1 MSLHI
6 PDETY
11 EDLFRISDQI
21 PGVFAWTTSGGCH
34 YGRGCTYCD
43 VSTQDFCN
51 KRIPHLLAKYNLSPT
66 QALLCT
72 NNEFTVVQLEDYP
85 EYFV

>member
-11 EDLFRISDQI
+11 ETLFGNSDQI
-21 PGVFAWTTSGGCH
+21 QSVYSWTTYGSCH

-43 VSTQDFCN
+43 VSTRDTCN

>member
-6 PDETY
+6 PSETY
-11 EDLFRISDQI
+11 ETLFRTSDQI
-21 PGVFAWTTSGGCH
+21 RGAYSWTYESCH

-43 VSTQDFCN
+43 VSTRGICN

>member
-6 PDETY
+6 PSETY
-11 EDLFRISDQI
+11 ETLFGNSDQI
-21 PGVFAWTTSGGCH
+21 PGVFSWTHESCQ

-66 QALLCT
+66 QALLCI

>member
-6 PDETY
+6 PTETY
-11 EDLFRISDQI
+11 ETLFHDSDQI
-21 PGVFAWTTSGGCH
+21 PGVYSWTYESCH

-43 VSTQDFCN
+43 VSTSTDCEKLILQ
-51 KRIPHLLAKYNLSPT
+51 LLAKHDLSPT
-66 QALLCT
+66 QALLCI
-72 NNEFTVVQLEDYP
+72 NDKFTVVQLEDYP

>member
-6 PDETY
+6 PSETY
-11 EDLFRISDQI
+11 EDLFCTSDQI
-21 PGVFAWTTSGGCH
+21 QGVYSWTTSGDCH
-34 YGRGCTYCD
+34 YGIGCTHCD
-43 VSTQDFCN
+43 VSTSNDCE
-51 KRIPHLLAKYNLSPT
+51 KLIPQLLAKYNLSPT
-66 QALLCT
+66 QALLCV

>member
-6 PDETY
+6 PTETY
-11 EDLFRISDQI
+11 ETLFHDSDQI
-21 PGVFAWTTSGGCH
+21 PGVYSWTCDSCH

-43 VSTQDFCN
+43 VSPQGICD
-51 KRIPHLLAKYNLSPT
+51 KRIPQLLAKYDLSPT
-66 QALLCT
+66 QALLCI
-72 NNEFTVVQLEDYP
+72 NDKFTVVQLEDYP

>member
-6 PDETY
+6 PAETY
-11 EDLFRISDQI
+11 ETLFSTSQQI
-21 PGVFAWTTSGGCH
+21 PGVYSWTHNSCR
-34 YGRGCTYCD
+34 YGRGCTYCAVTTKNICD
-43 VSTQDFCN
+43 KLMSQ
-51 KRIPHLLAKYNLSPT
+51 LLTKHDLSPT

-72 NNEFTVVQLEDYP
+72 NDEFTVVQLEDYP

>member
-6 PDETY
+6 PAETY
-11 EDLFRISDQI
+11 ETLFRTSDQI
-21 PGVFAWTTSGGCH
+21 PGVYSWTYGGGCQ

-43 VSTQDFCN
+43 VSTSSDCEKLISQ
-51 KRIPHLLAKYNLSPT
+51 LLAKHDLSPT
-66 QALLCT
+66 QAFLCV
-72 NNEFTVVQLEDYP
+72 NDKFTVVQLEDYP

>member
-6 PDETY
+6 PDKTY
-11 EDLFRISDQI
+11 KTLFRDSPQI
-21 PGVFAWTTSGGCH
+21 PGVFSWNNGGGCH
-34 YGRGCTYCD
+34 YGKGCTHCD
-43 VSTQDFCN
+43 VLIQDTCA
-51 KRIPHLLAKYNLSPT
+51 KLIPHLLAKYDLSPT
-66 QALLCT
+66 QALLCV

>member
-6 PDETY
+6 PAKTY
-11 EDLFRISDQI
+11 ATLFRNSDQI
-21 PGVFAWTTSGGCH
+21 PGVFSWSTYGSCH
-34 YGRGCTYCD
+34 YGKGCTHCD
-43 VSTQDFCN
+43 VSIQNTCA

-66 QALLCT
+66 QALLCV
-72 NNEFTVVQLEDYP
+72 NDKFTVVQLEDYP